1 MPNYL
6 VACSCD
12 MWPFFE
18 ESVTGAEK
26 VFIGVLESKIAD
38 TMHLESEPTNLG
50 GVLTVTTAVFKVTH
64 PVRGK
69 VGEIEIVTTSSPG
82 GSCGVSLPILGVE
95 YPIFADKGNTLSACG
110 SSGLNSTTDDREK
123 YVKKLKD
130 LIKESKK
137 LTVDSIKKNI
147 LESDKVFV
155 GKVLSKKSIKE
166 KTNDTTERFM
176 SNEYFELEVE
186 VTHTVKG
193 RVKKKEVLATPSNRS
208 HYSPCGIPL
217 TVGQE
222 CPFFLNEENIASACG
237 GKLRQIFQRK
247 AYIEELKRLAV
258 IKK

>member
-1 MPNYL
+1 MPNYA

-26 VFIGVLESKIAD
+26 VFIGVLESK
-38 TMHLESEPTNLG
+38 TGGMKHFESEPTNLE
-50 GVLTVTTAVFKVTH
+50 GVRAVHITTAVFKVTH
-64 PVRGK
+64 PIKGK
-69 VGEIEIVTTSSPG
+69 VEEIEIITTG
-82 GSCGVSLPILGVE
+82 GSCYGVSLPVLGVE
-95 YPIFADKGNTLSACG
+95 YPIFADKGNILNPCG
-110 SSGLNSTTDDREK
+110 SSGSSSTTDDREK

-137 LTVDSIKKNI
+137 LTVDLIKKNI

-155 GKVLSKKSIKE
+155 GKVLSKKNKKKKS
-166 KTNDTTERFM
+166 NDMTERFM

-193 RVKKKEVLATPSNRS
+193 SIKKKETLTTHSNRS

-217 TVGQE
+217 IVGQE
-222 CPFFLNEENIASACG
+222 YPFFLNEENIANACG

-258 IKK
+258 IKR